1 MLSLYVETHSFIV
14 NRFNQAKMRLLLLD
28 YDGTLVH
35 HTISPAKALPT
46 EEVIATL
53 ESLQKKKNTTTF
65 IITGRSYEDIKSLF
79 RNFNIHVIAEH
90 GNYFA
95 LTIECKNEILK
106 IMNELCTD
114 CTGSFIEQ
122 KNFSIAWHY
131 RNAIQGE
138 VGVRKLI
145 RLLQPLAS
153 ANNLAIIEGNK
164 IVEVMN
170 QGGGKGIAV
179 RELINN
185 RNYDFVLAIGD
196 DTTDETMFEEL
207 KNNTNAITIK
217 VGTGASAAKYTI
229 SSPEEVIRLLNRL

>member
-1 MLSLYVETHSFIV
+1 
-14 NRFNQAKMRLLLLD
+14 MRLLLLD

-122 KNFSIAWHY
+122 KIFSIAWHY

>member
-14 NRFNQAKMRLLLLD
+14 NKFNQAKMRLLLLD